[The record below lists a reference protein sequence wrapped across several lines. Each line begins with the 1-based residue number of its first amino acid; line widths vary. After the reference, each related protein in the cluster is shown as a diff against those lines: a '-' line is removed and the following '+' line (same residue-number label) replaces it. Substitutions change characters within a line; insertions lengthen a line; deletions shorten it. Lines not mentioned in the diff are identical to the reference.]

1 MNPETYSKPPFGVL
15 PKISEAGGGGGV
27 PTPPF
32 YLKFLRLGGGGG
44 HPTPPEVLCFIFGEN
59 GLAGRPGGE

>member
-1 MNPETYSKPPFGVL
+1 MLPETQPKPPLRGL
-15 PKISEAGGGGGV
+15 TKKNEAGGGGGV
-27 PTPPF
+27 PTRGV
-32 YLKFLRLGGGGG
+32 LSKISEAGGGGG